1 MDNPHTFAH
10 FGLHLSRAP
19 RLMSMAVLLAALL
32 LAASPVRAQTL
43 VKEHQKR
50 LLDASREF
58 VEMSKELSADGTI
71 SAQEVQQIRPLI
83 IKLREI
89 INALPCGAAYWYYDL
104 AGKQRL
110 YKGPAPECRLI
121 TTKSGGLPWDAV
133 PSLVPSDDQSTATVT
148 GPAAEPVAFRL
159 YANYP
164 NPFNAETQMTY
175 ALPAAG
181 AVGTGHLQCPGTAGA
196 HLSPRRTGGR
206 ALPDCLEWPQRQR
219 GGVGQWGVS
228 VPARQ
233 RTGGT
238 GAAAGADKIKRGR

>member
-1 MDNPHTFAH
+1 MGAVNRC
-10 FGLHLSRAP
+10 GNIRLSRIP
-19 RLMSMAVLLAALL
+19 RLRSMAALLVALALL
-32 LAASPVRAQTL
+32 LAASPVRSQTL

-181 AVGTGHLQCPGTAGA
+181 AVELAIYNVRGQRVRTLVQGA
-196 HLSPRRTGGR
+196 
-206 ALPDCLEWPQRQR
+206 Q
-219 GGVGQWGVS
+219 
-228 VPARQ
+228 
-233 RTGGT
+233 
-238 GAAAGADKIKRGR
+238 AAGRYQIVWNGRSDSGEALASGVYLSRLASAQGVRVRRLALMK